1 MNIKL
6 VILWAM
12 MREQYRVINSL
23 KNFNSHF
30 MFSSEIL
37 NFLFMMLVIKYLQV
51 VIVKFMMLLV
61 IVWVIID

>member
-12 MREQYRVINSL
+12 MREQYKVVNSM

-30 MFSSEIL
+30 MFSSGIL
-37 NFLFMMLVIKYLQV
+37 NFLVMMMVIKYLQV
-51 VIVKFMMLLV
+51 VIIKSMMFLV
-61 IVWVIID
+61 IIID